1 MSFIPKASAV
11 AAPAALARV
20 RWSSRRR
27 GHDAA
32 SSRAGG
38 EAGAL
43 WQWLKRRFE
52 SEEQRLERELRVK
65 VRRRDAMERLLAR
78 EFERG
83 ARDRTE
89 ALRRA
94 LARHEASQGR

>member
-1 MSFIPKASAV
+1 V
-11 AAPAALARV
+11 TV
-20 RWSSRRR
+20 W
-27 GHDAA
+27 G
-32 SSRAGG
+32 
-38 EAGAL
+38 
-43 WQWLKRRFE
+43 WLKRRFE
-52 SEEQRLERELRVK
+52 SEERRLERELRVK
-65 VRRRDAMERLLAR
+65 VRRPDAMERLLAR